1 MAVDLKFLIEGAD
14 RGQPTNAQDF
24 GVTVNENSEINMRIV
39 SFDNDLKFAGGA
51 YEYLYNEM
59 IDTGGCALV
68 NVEIQYQCAGVY
80 KRLTNGY
87 IILSECTFTLYRCEV
102 TTKIYDNSFSSK
114 INNNKAIP
122 FPLNSVITKNLE
134 PVSPPIYRKVD
145 MYNPA
150 TGAYLYSSYGVS
162 VYDAFKHL
170 VACMSDN
177 LVDFDST
184 LFAFDY
190 SADGNFDLVTVG
202 LSIFNASISPTTV
215 SFEELYNAL
224 NKKLRLGMVIETQ
237 PNGRPLLRIEL
248 ATYFIQLGA
257 DVNLYDQ
264 PNILF
269 KTDTNQQYAAIDFG
283 SNPYLEQHECN
294 NGESSCSFFQDT
306 FRGFKEETFGLLG
319 KCNTS
324 NVLKLNSQDVVFDT
338 NVIEDVYRFGSE
350 NFNTNVFII
359 QSAWDVAL
367 NKGLARK
374 FDPYSIGQ
382 TVYNG
387 DYTNE
392 KTALN
397 WVGGYPNGIYSYQQ
411 GFVAGSTQVQA
422 RDNASPLQN
431 WELSGSCPS
440 VGCFTPF
447 FSGPPTTYIEFANE
461 LIDPSGN
468 FDGIIYT
475 VPYTAEYTFSATV
488 IADGRAELGYYSMIV
503 RSNGT
508 GIELDS
514 YSDFIPVIPDPL
526 TLTAITTVSWTT
538 ICNQGDQ
545 VTVNIFGGS
554 EVTGPNAEILNSW
567 TDPVTSET
575 YYTQFD
581 AIGTPFP
588 QVLQPVDPNSIK
600 RFLYNF
606 DRPLRMEEIEDI
618 LDNTSKPIKFGR
630 TDDPLRVI
638 EGYIKNVNVKSII
651 KQDASIELKSNKI
664 LR

>member
-1 MAVDLKFLIEGAD
+1 MAVDVKFLIDGAD
-14 RGQPTNAQDF
+14 RGQPTNVEDF

-39 SFDNDLKFAGGA
+39 SFDNDLKFVGGA
-51 YEYLYNEM
+51 YEYIYNNLV
-59 IDTGGCALV
+59 DTGGCSLINIEV
-68 NVEIQYQCAGVY
+68 QYKCAGVW

-87 IILSECTFTLYRCEV
+87 IIVSECTFLLDRCEV
-102 TTKIYDNSFSSK
+102 STKVYDNSFSSK

-122 FPLNSVITKNLE
+122 FPLNSIITKNLL

-145 MYNPA
+145 MYSPS
-150 TGAYLYSSYGVS
+150 TGIYAYSSYGVS
-162 VYDAFKHL
+162 IYDAFKHL
-170 VACMSDN
+170 VSCMSDN
-177 LVDFDST
+177 FVDFDST

-202 LSIFNASISPTTV
+202 LSIINASIVPTTV

-237 PNGRPLLRIEL
+237 ANGRPLLRIEL

-257 DVNLYDQ
+257 DVNLYNQ
-264 PNILF
+264 PNIVL
-269 KTDTNQQYAAIDFG
+269 KYDKEQQFSAIDFG

-294 NGESSCSFFQDT
+294 NGESVCTFFQDT

-319 KCNTS
+319 ECNTS
-324 NVLKLNSQDVVFDT
+324 KVLNLRSQDVAFDT
-338 NVIEDVYRFGSE
+338 NVIEDVYKFANE
-350 NFNTNVFII
+350 NYNTNVFII

-387 DYTNE
+387 DYTNDNV
-392 KTALN
+392 AYN

-422 RDNASPLQN
+422 TSNASPLQD
-431 WELSGSCPS
+431 WGISD
-440 VGCFTPF
+440 VFTSYYLATFRP
-447 FSGPPTTYIEFANE
+447 YVEFANE
-461 LIDPSGN
+461 IIDPSNN

-475 VPYTAEYTFSATV
+475 VPYTAVYTFSTTIIVNGAYE
-488 IADGRAELGYYSMIV
+488 AYAELV
-503 RSNGT
+503 RSNGL
-508 GIELDS
+508 GEFIES
-514 YSDFIPVIPDPL
+514 KIEFPPISADPITDISIC
-526 TLTAITTVSWTT
+526 TLSWQVV
-538 ICNQGDQ
+538 CNEGDQ
-545 VTVNIFGGS
+545 VTANVWARVDDGFPPITVSIEN
-554 EVTGPNAEILNSW
+554 
-567 TDPVTSET
+567 T
-575 YYTQFD
+575 YDIYTTQFD

-588 QVLQPVDPNSIK
+588 EVLQPVDPNSIK
-600 RFLYNF
+600 RLIYTF

-630 TDDPLRVI
+630 WDDPLRVI
-638 EGYIKNVNVKSII
+638 EGYIRNVNIKSIV

>member
-1 MAVDLKFLIEGAD
+1 MKLIEK
-14 RGQPTNAQDF
+14 QIKKFQF
-24 GVTVNENSEINMRIV
+24 MKINSIV
-39 SFDNDLKFAGGA
+39 STSTGSVGA
-51 YEYLYNEM
+51 PWSP
-59 IDTGGCALV
+59 A
-68 NVEIQYQCAGVY
+68 
-80 KRLTNGY
+80 
-87 IILSECTFTLYRCEV
+87 
-102 TTKIYDNSFSSK
+102 
-114 INNNKAIP
+114 
-122 FPLNSVITKNLE
+122 
-134 PVSPPIYRKVD
+134 VS
-145 MYNPA
+145 A
-150 TGAYLYSSYGVS
+150 A
-162 VYDAFKHL
+162 
-170 VACMSDN
+170 

-202 LSIFNASISPTTV
+202 LSIVNASISPTTV

-264 PNILF
+264 PNILL

-324 NVLKLNSQDVVFDT
+324 NVLKLKSEDVVFDT

-350 NFNTNVFII
+350 NFNSNVFII
-359 QSAWDVAL
+359 QSRWYAAL
-367 NKGLARK
+367 TKGLARK

-397 WVGGYPNGIYSYQQ
+397 WVGGYPNGIYSYEQ
-411 GFVAGSTQVQA
+411 GFNPSATQVQA
-422 RDNASPLQN
+422 RSNASPLQD
-431 WELSGSCPS
+431 WTLDPMGS
-440 VGCFTPF
+440 FT
-447 FSGPPTTYIEFANE
+447 SYYAPPIRPYIAFGNE
-461 LIDPSGN
+461 LIDPSNN

-488 IADGRAELGYYSMIV
+488 IASNPTADNGFYAMIV
-503 RSNGT
+503 RSNGL
-508 GIELDS
+508 GVELDS
-514 YSDFIPVIPDPL
+514 YSDFIPVMIDPL
-526 TLTAITTVSWTT
+526 TFTAVTTVAWTT

-545 VTVNIFGGS
+545 VTVNIFGS
-554 EVTGPNAEILNSW
+554 SSTGGPDAVIENTY
-567 TDPVTSET
+567 TDPMTSIT

>member
-1 MAVDLKFLIEGAD
+1 
-14 RGQPTNAQDF
+14 
-24 GVTVNENSEINMRIV
+24 MRVV
-39 SFDNDLKFAGGA
+39 SFDNDLKFVGGV
-51 YEYLYNEM
+51 YEYLYNNLIE
-59 IDTGGCALV
+59 TGGCSLV

-80 KRLTNGY
+80 KRLTTGY
-87 IILSECTFTLYRCEV
+87 IIISECSFLLDRCEV

-122 FPLNSVITKNLE
+122 FPLNSIITKNLQ

-145 MYNPA
+145 MFNPA
-150 TGAYLYSSYGVS
+150 SGAYLYSSYGVS

-177 LVDFDST
+177 FVDFDST

-202 LSIFNASISPTTV
+202 LSIVNASISPTTV

-237 PNGRPLLRIEL
+237 ANGRPLLRIEL

-257 DVNLYDQ
+257 DVNLYNQ
-264 PNILF
+264 PNIVL
-269 KTDTNQQYAAIDFG
+269 KYDKEQQYAAIDFG
-283 SNPYLEQHECN
+283 GNPYLEQHQCN
-294 NGESSCSFFQDT
+294 NGESSCSFFQDS

-319 KCNTS
+319 ECNTS
-324 NVLKLNSQDVVFDT
+324 KVLNLRSQDVVFDT

-350 NFNTNVFII
+350 NFNNNVFII
-359 QSAWDVAL
+359 QAAWYVAL
-367 NKGLARK
+367 NKGKARK

-392 KTALN
+392 NVALN

-422 RDNASPLQN
+422 RDNASPLQS
-431 WELSGSCPS
+431 WLLGSDGS
-440 VGCFTPF
+440 FTPKY
-447 FSGPPTTYIEFANE
+447 SGGPTTYVEFANV
-461 LIDPSGN
+461 LIDPSNN
-468 FDGIIYT
+468 FDNIKYI
-475 VPYTAEYTFSATV
+475 VPYTAEFTFSATV
-488 IADGRAELGYYSMIV
+488 IADSRAELGYYSMIV
-503 RSNGT
+503 RSNGL
-508 GIELDS
+508 GVELDN
-514 YSDFIPVIPDPL
+514 YSDFIPVIPSGFDL
-526 TLTAITTVSWTT
+526 IAITTVSWTT
-538 ICNQGDQ
+538 ICNEGDH
-545 VTVNIFGGS
+545 VTVNIFGGP
-554 EVTGPNAEILNSW
+554 EVTGPNAEILNSY
-567 TDPVTSET
+567 TDPETEIT

-588 QVLQPVDPNSIK
+588 QVLQPVNPNDII
-600 RFLYNF
+600 RLIYAF

-630 TDDPLRVI
+630 WDDPLRVI

>member
-39 SFDNDLKFAGGA
+39 SFDNDLKFVGGA

-87 IILSECTFTLYRCEV
+87 IILSECTFTLDRCEV
-102 TTKIYDNSFSSK
+102 STKIYDNSFSSK

-122 FPLNSVITKNLE
+122 FPLNSIITKNLE

-150 TGAYLYSSYGVS
+150 TGVYLYSSYGVS

-264 PNILF
+264 PNILL

-324 NVLKLNSQDVVFDT
+324 NVLKLRSEDVVFDT

-422 RDNASPLQN
+422 RDNASPLQS
-431 WELSGSCPS
+431 WTLDPMGS
-440 VGCFTPF
+440 FTSF
-447 FSGPPTTYIEFANE
+447 YAPPIRPYIEFADV
-461 LIDPSGN
+461 LIDPSSN
-468 FDGIIYT
+468 FDNIIYT
-475 VPYTAEYTFSATV
+475 VPYTAAYSFSATV
-488 IADGRAELGYYSMIV
+488 IASNPTADNGFYAMIV
-503 RSNGT
+503 RSNGL
-508 GIELDS
+508 GVELDS
-514 YSDFIPVIPDPL
+514 YSDFIPVMIDPL
-526 TLTAITTVSWTT
+526 TFTAVTTVAWST
-538 ICNQGDQ
+538 ICNEGDQ
-545 VTVNIFGGS
+545 VTVNIFGS
-554 EVTGPNAEILNSW
+554 SSTGGPDAVIENSY

>member
-1 MAVDLKFLIEGAD
+1 MAVDVKFLIDGAD
-14 RGQPTNAQDF
+14 RGQPTNVEDF
-24 GVTVNENSEINMRIV
+24 GVTVNENTEINMRIV
-39 SFDNDLKFAGGA
+39 SFDNDLKFVGGA
-51 YEYLYNEM
+51 YEYLYNNLIE
-59 IDTGGCALV
+59 TGGCSLV

-87 IILSECTFTLYRCEV
+87 IIVSECTFLLDRCEV

-122 FPLNSVITKNLE
+122 FPLNSIITKNLQ

-145 MYNPA
+145 MFNPA

-162 VYDAFKHL
+162 IYDAFKHL

-177 LVDFDST
+177 FVDFDST

-202 LSIFNASISPTTV
+202 LSIVNASISPTTV

-237 PNGRPLLRIEL
+237 ANGRPLLRIEL

-264 PNILF
+264 AGIVL
-269 KTDTNQQYAAIDFG
+269 KYDKEQQYAAIDFG
-283 SNPYLEQHECN
+283 GNPYLEQHECN
-294 NGESSCSFFQDT
+294 NGESSCSFFQDS

-319 KCNTS
+319 ECNTS
-324 NVLKLNSQDVVFDT
+324 KVLNLRSQDVVFDT
-338 NVIEDVYRFGSE
+338 NVIEDVYRFASE
-350 NFNTNVFII
+350 NFNNNVFII
-359 QSAWDVAL
+359 QAAWYVAL

-392 KTALN
+392 NVALN

-411 GFVAGSTQVQA
+411 GFFPGSTQVQA

-431 WELSGSCPS
+431 WLLSGDGS
-440 VGCFTPF
+440 FTPKY
-447 FSGPPTTYIEFANE
+447 SGSPTTYIEFANV
-461 LIDPSGN
+461 LIDPSNN
-468 FDGIIYT
+468 FDNIKYI

-488 IADGRAELGYYSMIV
+488 IADSRAELGYYSMIV
-503 RSNGT
+503 RSNGL
-508 GIELDS
+508 GVELDN
-514 YSDFIPVIPDPL
+514 YSDFIPVIPSGFDL
-526 TLTAITTVSWTT
+526 IAITTVSWTT

-554 EVTGPNAEILNSW
+554 EVTGPNAEILNSY
-567 TDPVTSET
+567 TDPSTSIT

-588 QVLQPVDPNSIK
+588 EVLQPVNPNDII
-600 RFLYNF
+600 RLIYAFE
-606 DRPLRMEEIEDI
+606 RPLRMEEIENI

-630 TDDPLRVI
+630 WDDPLRVI

>member
-1 MAVDLKFLIEGAD
+1 MAVDVKFLIDGAD
-14 RGQPTNAQDF
+14 RGQPTNVEDF

-39 SFDNDLKFAGGA
+39 SFDNDLKFVGGA
-51 YEYLYNEM
+51 YEYLYNNLIE
-59 IDTGGCALV
+59 TGGCSLV
-68 NVEIQYQCAGVY
+68 NVEIQYQCAGFW

-87 IILSECTFTLYRCEV
+87 IIVSECTFLLDRCEL

-122 FPLNSVITKNLE
+122 FPLNSIITKNLQ

-145 MYNPA
+145 MFNPA

-162 VYDAFKHL
+162 IYDAFKHL

-202 LSIFNASISPTTV
+202 LSIVNASIVPTAV
-215 SFEELYNAL
+215 SFEDLYNAL

-237 PNGRPLLRIEL
+237 ANGRPLLRIEL

-257 DVNLYDQ
+257 DVNLYNQ
-264 PNILF
+264 PNIVL
-269 KTDTNQQYAAIDFG
+269 KYDKEQQYAAIDFG

-294 NGESSCSFFQDT
+294 NGESSCTFFQDS

-319 KCNTS
+319 ECNTS
-324 NVLKLNSQDVVFDT
+324 KVLNLRSQDVVFDT
-338 NVIEDVYRFGSE
+338 NVIEDVYRFASE

-359 QSAWDVAL
+359 QAAWDVSL

-387 DYTNE
+387 DYTNDNV
-392 KTALN
+392 ALN

-411 GFVAGSTQVQA
+411 GFFPGSTQVQA
-422 RDNASPLQN
+422 RSNASPLQD
-431 WELSGSCPS
+431 WLLGGDGS
-440 VGCFTPF
+440 FTPKY
-447 FSGPPTTYIEFANE
+447 SGAPTTYVEFANE

-468 FDGIIYT
+468 FDGTIYT

-488 IADGRAELGYYSMIV
+488 IADSRAELGYYSMIV
-503 RSNGT
+503 RSNGV
-508 GIELDS
+508 GVELDS
-514 YSDFIPVIPDPL
+514 YSDFIPVIPSGFDL
-526 TLTAITTVSWTT
+526 IAITTVSWTT

-554 EVTGPNAEILNSW
+554 EVTGPNAVIENSY
-567 TDPVTSET
+567 TDPMTSIT

-588 QVLQPVDPNSIK
+588 EVLQPVNPNDII
-600 RFLYNF
+600 RLLYAF
-606 DRPLRMEEIEDI
+606 ERPLRMEEIENI

-630 TDDPLRVI
+630 WDDPLRVI
-638 EGYIKNVNVKSII
+638 EGYINKVDIKSII
-651 KQDASIELKSNKI
+651 KQDASITLKSNKI